1 MPEIYQVINGFDR
14 YEISNTG
21 KVRSKVKQ
29 YTTDFHLKP
38 RKTKKGHLYV
48 DLYIGTDGWELERKY
63 IHQLVAEMFNLPN
76 PDNLPIIDHIDRN
89 KENNNIENL
98 RYCSYSTN
106 NINKKCYTNTGK
118 KGISLLK
125 NGKYQISIKM
135 SMEKP
140 IKRLASTLESALQ
153 IRSQIIRDNNLE
165 WRDDYDN

>member
-1 MPEIYQVINGFDR
+1 MPEIYQVINGYDR

-38 RKTKKGHLYV
+38 RKTNKGHLYV
-48 DLYIGTDGWELERKY
+48 NLYIGTEGWDTDRKY
-63 IHQLVAEMFNLPN
+63 IHQLVADAFIPN
-76 PDNLPIIDHIDRN
+76 PNNLPILDHVDRN

-98 RYCSYSTN
+98 RWVSYTTN

-135 SMEKP
+135 SLEKP
-140 IKRLASTLESALQ
+140 VKRLASSLDTALE
-153 IRSQIIRDNNLE
+153 IRNQIIRDNNLE